1 MARQRSV
8 HQQEIEDWLRQ
19 LEIWVL
25 QNGIVGHQNV
35 LIDLENFF
43 RDLLNLLH
51 TWRLGNAN
59 FLFGKNHEGFDLSDT
74 EARIAVQVTA
84 TLSAKKIS
92 KTLKGFIGKHEA
104 VYKRLIMIYP
114 THDIGES
121 RKDFTS
127 ELAGFDFS
135 PKRDRWGLGHVLE
148 QAHDMTV
155 DRQGELVDFL
165 RKELKGL
172 DSTGLVPLDAT
183 VDVLIRVIHYLSNAK
198 VDPDTMS
205 EEVSPDQKRKLERFR
220 EHAAFLKRQYTDN
233 LDCHVRVTAARE
245 AVGVDFVRALRV
257 QSWLKTESIHALTE
271 EGGDARLAFD
281 RLAEELLTTA
291 KSNGSYAEKTAVA
304 YYLADELT
312 RCNVFPNQENE
323 GSLSIGRPAQ
333 A

>member
-1 MARQRSV
+1 MPRQRST

-19 LEIWVL
+19 LEIWVC
-25 QNGIVGHQNV
+25 QNGIIAHQNV

-51 TWRLGNAN
+51 GWRLGNAN
-59 FLFGKNHEGFDLSDT
+59 ALFGKNHEGFDLSDT
-74 EARIAVQVTA
+74 EAGIAVQVTA
-84 TLSAKKIS
+84 TLTAKKIS
-92 KTLKGFIGKHEA
+92 KTLTGFIGKHETG
-104 VYKRLIMIYP
+104 YKRLIMMYP
-114 THDIGES
+114 THEIGES

-127 ELAGFDFS
+127 ELAGFDFA
-135 PKRDRWGLGHVLE
+135 PQRDRWGLGHVLE

-155 DRQGELVDFL
+155 DRQGELVAFL

-198 VDPDTMS
+198 VDPDTVS

-233 LDCHVRVTAARE
+233 LDCHVRVAAARD
-245 AVGVDFVRALRV
+245 AVGVDTIRALRM
-257 QSWLKTESIHALTE
+257 QSWLKTESLHALAIA
-271 EGGDARLAFD
+271 GGDARSAFD
-281 RLAEELLTTA
+281 QLVEKLLATA

-312 RCNVFPNQENE
+312 RCNVFPNE
-323 GSLSIGRPAQ
+323 GHEESRSTAPMAK